1 MAPTLCMF
9 LARKKRREKRPFLTN
24 FSELELIGLS
34 SKFYVSS
41 ELELIRLFSKFYVS
55 SELELIRLFSLDF
68 A

>member
-1 MAPTLCMF
+1 M
-9 LARKKRREKRPFLTN
+9 RPFLTN

-55 SELELIRLFSLDF
+55 SELELIRLFSSDF